1 MRCMTVALCCLPAVS
16 IAASDDPK
24 ELERQ
29 LAQVRSEPMVFIV
42 ATGEPNAC
50 GRGCSE
56 WIAGEGRFDEGAT
69 QRFREFLA
77 VSAKRD
83 LPIFFNSD
91 GGLLREAVQIGSILR
106 ENRMTVGV
114 ARTVA
119 EGCHRGSPLD
129 DACRRLMQSK
139 REHKARLYFGGA
151 RCASAC
157 VYAMVGASTRHVDPG
172 AKLPI
177 NSNTGREIEKANNSL
192 RRYVVAMGVDPG
204 LVDAAAKIPSRSSRE
219 LSRGEMERFGI
230 ETRGLY
236 ETPWFAYHGPA
247 GEFLLLKSV
256 TYPTGDTADEYRTRT
271 VGLACSRSSTN
282 IRFMYH
288 QELTAKE
295 SRTPPMIRAKIG
307 DSLIDLTTLN
317 PQKDLVE
324 RSFDLEPRQLQ
335 SAIETGSF
343 EIAEMF
349 DQSMIKTPSRVVR
362 FSTLGLSANIV
373 ALESK
378 CASKRGSPSLSSSAS
393 APDKS
398 PEQRREEGN
407 RILTTEGLRKEQAT
421 RVVASSKNQRIGFF
435 TYLTPDCDSGGEVE
449 VRITKKPEHGTAETT
464 TATNFP
470 NYPKENIRAR
480 CNEHKVRGVQI
491 NYESAEKYVGSDELE
506 LLVLFPGGFAWEVHY
521 DISVR

>member
-1 MRCMTVALCCLPAVS
+1 MIRKFMRCVAAALCCLPVVA
-16 IAASDDPK
+16 IAASDEPK

-29 LAQVRSEPMVFIV
+29 LAKIRSEPMVFIV

-56 WIAGEGRFDEGAT
+56 WIAGQGRFDEGAA

-77 VSAKRD
+77 VLPKRE

-91 GGLLREAVQIGSILR
+91 GGLLREAVQVGLILR
-106 ENRMTVGV
+106 ENRMTAGV

-119 EGCHRGSPLD
+119 EGCHLGFPLD

-172 AKLPI
+172 ATLRI
-177 NSNTGREIEKANNSL
+177 HSGVGGEIDKTENSL
-192 RRYVVAMGVDPG
+192 RRYVMGMGADPA
-204 LVDAAAKIPSRSSRE
+204 LVDAAAKIPSRSFRG

-230 ETRGLY
+230 ETRGVY

-256 TYPTGDTADEYRTRT
+256 TYPTGDTGDQYRTRT
-271 VGLACSRSSTN
+271 VGLACSPFHPS

-288 QELTAKE
+288 PELTAKE
-295 SRTPPMIRAKIG
+295 SRTPPLIRAKIG
-307 DSLIDLTTLN
+307 DSLIDLPTLN
-317 PQKDLVE
+317 SQKDLVDK
-324 RSFDLEPRQLQ
+324 SFDLEPRQLQ

-343 EIAEMF
+343 EFTEMS
-349 DQSMIKTPSRVVR
+349 DQSMIKTPSHVVK
-362 FSTLGLSANIV
+362 FSTLGLSVNIV

-378 CASKRGSPSLSSSAS
+378 CASKTNS
-393 APDKS
+393 
-398 PEQRREEGN
+398 
-407 RILTTEGLRKEQAT
+407 
-421 RVVASSKNQRIGFF
+421 NQ
-435 TYLTPDCDSGGEVE
+435 
-449 VRITKKPEHGTAETT
+449 
-464 TATNFP
+464 
-470 NYPKENIRAR
+470 
-480 CNEHKVRGVQI
+480 
-491 NYESAEKYVGSDELE
+491 
-506 LLVLFPGGFAWEVHY
+506 
-521 DISVR
+521 

>member
-172 AKLPI
+172 ATLRI
-177 NSNTGREIEKANNSL
+177 HSSIGREIDKAENSL
-192 RRYVVAMGVDPG
+192 RRYVLAMGVDPG
-204 LVDAAAKIPSRSSRE
+204 LVDAAAKIPYRTFRG
-219 LSRGEMERFGI
+219 LSRGEMERFGF
-230 ETRGLY
+230 ETRGVY

-256 TYPTGDTADEYRTRT
+256 TYPTGDTGDQYRTRT
-271 VGLACSRSSTN
+271 VGLACSPFRPS

-295 SRTPPMIRAKIG
+295 SRSPPMIRAKIG
-307 DSLIDLTTLN
+307 DSVIDLTTLN

-324 RSFDLEPRQLQ
+324 KSFDLEPRQLQ
-335 SAIETGSF
+335 RAIETGSF
-343 EIAEMF
+343 G
-349 DQSMIKTPSRVVR
+349 SRKCSINR
-362 FSTLGLSANIV
+362 C
-373 ALESK
+373 SK
-378 CASKRGSPSLSSSAS
+378 SHHVS
-393 APDKS
+393 
-398 PEQRREEGN
+398 
-407 RILTTEGLRKEQAT
+407 
-421 RVVASSKNQRIGFF
+421 
-435 TYLTPDCDSGGEVE
+435 
-449 VRITKKPEHGTAETT
+449 
-464 TATNFP
+464 
-470 NYPKENIRAR
+470 
-480 CNEHKVRGVQI
+480 
-491 NYESAEKYVGSDELE
+491 
-506 LLVLFPGGFAWEVHY
+506 
-521 DISVR
+521 